1 MASILN
7 NITALSAQRNLNNTN
22 AMMDRTVTRLSTG
35 LRINQAKDDAAG
47 LAIANNLRKDVTVLN
62 QAVRNANDGIS
73 IVQTADNALNEVTN
87 LLTRAAQL
95 AEEAASSTSGADNG
109 DAKAALDA
117 EFQSIL
123 TEIDR
128 MGNTLQFNGTTLFDG
143 SASFDIK
150 VGSGTSTVISI
161 TSSDGLGDLSASNLS
176 LSSDNL
182 NTNSDAATA
191 LGHISAAIATISSW
205 RGDLG
210 AIQARLETTI
220 NTLSVSSENIQAA
233 ESRIRDADIATEV
246 VNLTKYQILQQSG
259 TSALAQANASAQNV
273 LALLR

>member
-7 NITALSAQRNLNNTN
+7 NITALSAQRNLNNSN
-22 AMMDRTVTRLSTG
+22 LGMDRTVTRLSTG

-47 LAIANNLRKDVTVLN
+47 LSIANKLRMDVRVLN

-73 IVQTADNALNEVTN
+73 IIQTADNALNEVSS

-95 AEEAASSTSGADNG
+95 AEEAASDTSGG
-109 DAKAALDA
+109 DSSSSKTALDDEYQA
-117 EFQSIL
+117 IL
-123 TEIDR
+123 TEITR
-128 MGNTLQFNGTTLFDG
+128 LGSTLEFNNTQLFSG
-143 SASFDIK
+143 SAQFDIK
-150 VGSGTSTVISI
+150 VGAGASTVITI
-161 TSSDGLGDLSASNLS
+161 SSSTGLGDLSASNLT
-176 LSSDNL
+176 LTGDLQTKAN
-182 NTNSDAATA
+182 ATTEQA
-191 LGHISAAIATISSW
+191 RISAAMSTISQW

-220 NTLSVSSENIQAA
+220 NTLSVSAENIQAA

-259 TSALAQANASAQNV
+259 TAALAQANAASQNV

>member
-7 NITALSAQRNLNNTN
+7 NITALSAQRNLNNSN
-22 AMMDRTVTRLSTG
+22 LGMDRTVTRLSTG

-47 LAIANNLRKDVTVLN
+47 LSIANKLRMDVRVLN

-73 IVQTADNALNEVTN
+73 IIQTADNALNEVSS

-95 AEEAASSTSGADNG
+95 AEEAASDTSGG
-109 DAKAALDA
+109 DSSSSKTALDDEYQA
-117 EFQSIL
+117 IL
-123 TEIDR
+123 TEITR
-128 MGNTLQFNGTTLFDG
+128 LGSTLEFNNTQLFSG
-143 SASFDIK
+143 SATFDIK
-150 VGSGTSTVISI
+150 VGAGASTVITI
-161 TSSDGLGDLSASNLS
+161 SSSTGLGDLSASNLT
-176 LSSDNL
+176 LTGDLQTKAN
-182 NTNSDAATA
+182 ATTEQA
-191 LGHISAAIATISSW
+191 RISAAMSTISQW

-220 NTLSVSSENIQAA
+220 NTLSVSAENIQAA

-259 TSALAQANASAQNV
+259 TAALAQANAASQNV

>member
-7 NITALSAQRNLNNTN
+7 NITALSAQRNLNNSN
-22 AMMDRTVTRLSTG
+22 LGMDRTVTRLSTG

-47 LAIANNLRKDVTVLN
+47 LSIANKLRMDVRVLN

-73 IVQTADNALNEVTN
+73 IIQTADNALNEVSS

-95 AEEAASSTSGADNG
+95 AEEAASDTSGADSSSS
-109 DAKAALDA
+109 KTALDDEYQA
-117 EFQSIL
+117 IL
-123 TEIDR
+123 TEITR
-128 MGNTLQFNGTTLFDG
+128 LGSTLEFNNTQLFSG
-143 SASFDIK
+143 SAQFDIK
-150 VGSGTSTVISI
+150 VGSGASTVISI
-161 TSSDGLGDLSASNLS
+161 SSSTGLGNLSASNLT
-176 LSSDNL
+176 LTGDLQTKAN
-182 NTNSDAATA
+182 ATTEQA
-191 LGHISAAIATISSW
+191 RISAAMSTISQW

-259 TSALAQANASAQNV
+259 TAALAQANAASQNV